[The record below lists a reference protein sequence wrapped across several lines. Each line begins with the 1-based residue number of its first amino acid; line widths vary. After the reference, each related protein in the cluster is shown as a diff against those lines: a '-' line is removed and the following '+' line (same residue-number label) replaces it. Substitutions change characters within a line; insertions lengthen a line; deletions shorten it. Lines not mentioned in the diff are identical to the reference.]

1 MNDPFEKQRR
11 KDDWAAFWLLA
22 RLVFT
27 LAMVASAMRLLY
39 LVMIG
44 G

>member
-11 KDDWAAFWLLA
+11 RDDWDAAW
-22 RLVFT
+22 LVFRLLFT
-27 LAMVASAMRLLY
+27 LGLVASAMRLLY

>member
-11 KDDWAAFWLLA
+11 KDDWESVW
-22 RLVFT
+22 LVFR
-27 LAMVASAMRLLY
+27 LLVALGLVASAMRLLY
-39 LVMIG
+39 LVMVG